1 MADPKRI
8 GVLNTGEAGE
18 KTESAD
24 GEKKY
29 LDKVLD
35 DLVSLNGLFTV
46 AVFMGLSFAEPGIV
60 HSLEDRPE
68 CDPDIEIR
76 KRMVQFE
83 IASFGC
89 FLFSGFMAK
98 TVKIFFYIYQK
109 NDWEKPE
116 KNGRILM
123 LFYLSIYG
131 TMCGCVCLLVAMVD
145 VIQVKLG
152 KLACKSTNAFITVI
166 ILCILII
173 AGVGTYFSA
182 VTYGVGREVNNWR
195 QSRHGSK
202 AKPMDQVAG
211 RI

>member
-46 AVFMGLSFAEPGIV
+46 AVFMGLSFAEP
-60 HSLEDRPE
+60 
-68 CDPDIEIR
+68 
-76 KRMVQFE
+76 
-83 IASFGC
+83 
-89 FLFSGFMAK
+89 GFMAK